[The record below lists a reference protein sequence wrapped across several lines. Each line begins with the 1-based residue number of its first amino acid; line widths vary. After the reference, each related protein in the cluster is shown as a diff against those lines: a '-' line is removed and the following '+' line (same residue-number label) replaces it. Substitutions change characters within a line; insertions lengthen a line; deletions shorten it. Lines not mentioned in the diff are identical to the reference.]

1 MKTNFLNALK
11 QRLFLFIAVLGT
23 FISYA
28 QSTQNPTIGGS
39 KTPDTGGLLD
49 IGGKQAPPPT
59 PFTTTSKYDIGGRG
73 DVGTGLLVIGGKSTD
88 ANDIGGRQDVPTMP
102 YGYEIGGRDS
112 SGGLGSYASNDFQN
126 VNYDIGGKG
135 TGSDSGVG
143 QKSYDIGGRNTG
155 GELTLD
161 IGGRSQDPL
170 FTIVS
175 NLGSTTTLRVYS

>member
-1 MKTNFLNALK
+1 
-11 QRLFLFIAVLGT
+11 
-23 FISYA
+23 
-28 QSTQNPTIGGS
+28 
-39 KTPDTGGLLD
+39 
-49 IGGKQAPPPT
+49 
-59 PFTTTSKYDIGGRG
+59 
-73 DVGTGLLVIGGKSTD
+73 
-88 ANDIGGRQDVPTMP
+88 MP